1 MVGIGSGISDLEL
14 GLRLSYEMRREFA
27 PYIGVNWNKKVGQ
40 TADYARAEGETV
52 EDTQFVV
59 GIRIWF

>member
-1 MVGIGSGISDLEL
+1 
-14 GLRLSYEMRREFA
+14 
-27 PYIGVNWNKKVGQ
+27 NWNKKVGQ